1 MSGIPRTS
9 KIEEKRHDYVVTVS
23 FSSPVTEHEG
33 KFMLQQ
39 YLDRIDID
47 ARPAC
52 FNKKERYINTFRA
65 KSLHQVMKYLNR
77 IKYAL

>member
-9 KIEEKRHDYVVTVS
+9 KIEKKRHDYVVTVS
-23 FSSPVTEHEG
+23 FSSSVTEHEG

-39 YLDRIDID
+39 YLDRIDAN
-47 ARPAC
+47 ARPVH
-52 FNKKERYINTFRA
+52 FNRKERYINTFCA

-77 IKYAL
+77 IKNAL